1 MSESRRSVLEVVM
14 VQIQRDSVH
23 WLHRIKRALEI
34 TRRNSDLLPSSSI
47 QMLSRLRPP
56 SAHRLRVPPSRRLYA
71 TERYNP
77 TAIERESDD
86 VDVCIVGAGPSG
98 LSAAIRIK
106 QLNAD
111 LRVVVLEKGS
121 EVGAH
126 ILSGCCLEPRALR
139 ELLGS
144 DYSEKYGPPPA
155 MQAATHDRMLY
166 LASATTSIPL
176 PHPPQMSNT
185 GNFIISLS
193 EMTRWLSNV
202 AEEHYGVEVY
212 PGFGGASLVYSEAE
226 ESNDPWDGWTGKWG
240 KEVTKIFKEA
250 PGVCV

>member
-1 MSESRRSVLEVVM
+1 
-14 VQIQRDSVH
+14 
-23 WLHRIKRALEI
+23 
-34 TRRNSDLLPSSSI
+34 
-47 QMLSRLRPP
+47 MLSRLRPP
-56 SAHRLRVPPSRRLYA
+56 AHRLRIPATRRLYA

-139 ELLGS
+139 ELLGT
-144 DYSEKYGPPPA
+144 DYLEKYSPPPA
-155 MQAATHDRMLY
+155 MQPATHDRMLY
-166 LASATTSIPL
+166 LASGTSFIPL
-176 PHPPQMSNT
+176 PHPPQMSNK

-193 EMTRWLSNV
+193 EMTRWLSSV

-212 PGFGGASLVYSEAE
+212 PGFSGASLVYSEAE
-226 ESNDPWDGWTGKWG
+226 ESNDPWDGWTGRWG
-240 KEVTKIFKEA
+240 KEVTKIFKETS
-250 PGVCV
+250 GVCVQVLWP